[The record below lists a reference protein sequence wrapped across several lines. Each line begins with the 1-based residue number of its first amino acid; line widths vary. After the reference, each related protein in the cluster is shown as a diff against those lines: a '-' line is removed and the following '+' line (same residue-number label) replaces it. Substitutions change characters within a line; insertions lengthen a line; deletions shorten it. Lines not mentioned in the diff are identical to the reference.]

1 MGIYIMFIIKILN
14 LNIGE
19 IIFYVIMYF
28 YKIRRYIVFILEEKV
43 IKMFYIIKCMMIKK
57 YVKRS

>member
-1 MGIYIMFIIKILN
+1 MFIIKILN
-14 LNIGE
+14 LNFGE